1 MGSELQ
7 FAEGRWE
14 PKWGREAS
22 QSSSSSVA
30 ILALAAQMNFE
41 GSKYENL
48 SAAAI
53 CATKRNVRRHGPAN
67 RLDYHVRPVDWST
80 KFQRTLGSFE
90 EFLKKRSDQ
99 FKVLPHPDGMGHT
112 VKDVTGNKTVAPEDR
127 FVFKS
132 PECQKRRSTL
142 SRRTGSGVA
151 KPILQSWKQ
160 AWAREESGKRKQRVV
175 AAEGQ
180 RRSPSLNPRPQKRR
194 LAKERRSPSAME
206 RAKKAGGGGSG
217 AIHRVLGDWVDTCR
231 NEYEVQLDKGGT
243 SCTVK
248 TARPDGTIRMT
259 KALIRLARGSLI
271 WGQSHVLDTRWEPKT
286 QLRWLRR
293 GFKSKNFVWR
303 RI

>member
-7 FAEGRWE
+7 AAEGRRE

-22 QSSSSSVA
+22 QSSLSSVA
-30 ILALAAQMNFE
+30 ILALAQMKF
-41 GSKYENL
+41 GRSKYENL

-160 AWAREESGKRKQRVV
+160 AWAREESGKRKQPVV

-217 AIHRVLGDWVDTCR
+217 AIHRVLGDWVDTFR
-231 NEYEVQLDKGGT
+231 TEYKVQLDNGGT
-243 SCTVK
+243 SCTVQTTRPTGSVRK
-248 TARPDGTIRMT
+248 TR
-259 KALIRLARGSLI
+259 ALIRMAGESII
-271 WGQSHVLDTRWEPKT
+271 WGQSYVLDNGRPCKS
-286 QLRWLRR
+286 QLTWLRLGDVR
-293 GFKSKNFVWR
+293 GDFVWKR
-303 RI
+303 L